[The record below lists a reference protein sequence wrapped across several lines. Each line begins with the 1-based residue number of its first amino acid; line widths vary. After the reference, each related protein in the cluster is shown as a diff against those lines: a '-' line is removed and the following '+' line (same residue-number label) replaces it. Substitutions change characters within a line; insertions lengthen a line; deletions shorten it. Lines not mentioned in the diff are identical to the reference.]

1 MARQRALRWPPG
13 GSRMLRDRYEPV
25 DLFALVPQ
33 LDLELEPQLAQLD
46 QLLDDDQIFARVRDD
61 LGRRYPLTRAHGR
74 RSTPVEVILRMLV
87 VMRLYGRS
95 FQKAEYFVNDSL
107 VLRQFCRVYLER
119 VPDDTTL
126 IRWAKL
132 VGPETLQKLNDRAV
146 ELARGRKVTR
156 GRKLRVDTTAV
167 ETEIHYPTDS
177 GLIGDGVRV
186 VSRLLRRARVVLGE
200 AGSKLGGAPPRRA
213 VASRSGARTVRRL
226 AQQLHRIARRK
237 GEQGREALKAAYTKL
252 IETAERTGAQGQ
264 RVLEAL
270 KRSGEKGAE
279 YLAGR
284 FGEFL
289 PRLTQGIDQ
298 ARRRVLQGES
308 VPAKDKLLSLFE
320 PHTQIIP
327 RFKAGKPVEFGRKI
341 RLDEVEGGIISGY
354 AILERG
360 GGQDQPYLK
369 DGLATHRRH
378 FGRAPGLLAADRGM
392 SSAENEELAVQAGVK
407 QVALPRV
414 GRASAERKELEKG
427 RRFRRGYRFR
437 AGIEGRIHSL
447 RRDFGLKRCRY
458 HGAIGMG
465 RWVGWGIVTHNLVE
479 IAEAGAAR

>member
-1 MARQRALRWPPG
+1 
-13 GSRMLRDRYEPV
+13 MLRDRYEPV

-33 LDLELEPQLAQLD
+33 LGLEFEPRLARLD

-61 LGRRYPLTRAHGR
+61 LGRRHPLTRVHGR

-87 VMRLYGRS
+87 VMRLYGWS
-95 FQKAEYFVNDSL
+95 FERTESFVNDSL
-107 VLRQFCRVYLER
+107 VLRQFCRVYLEK

-132 VGPETLQKLNDRAV
+132 VGPETLQRLNDRAV
-146 ELARGRKVTR
+146 ELARGGKVTR
-156 GRKLRVDTTAV
+156 GRRLRVDTTAV

-186 VSRLLRRARVVLGE
+186 ISRLLRRAKGVLGE
-200 AGSKLGGAPPRRA
+200 AASGLGQAFR
-213 VASRSGARTVRRL
+213 SRVRTVRKL
-226 AQQLHRIARRK
+226 SQQLHRIARRK
-237 GEQGREALKAAYTKL
+237 GEQGRAALRAADTKL
-252 IETAERTGAQGQ
+252 IATAEKTGAQGK

-270 KRSGEKGAE
+270 MRSGQTGAE
-279 YLAGR
+279 QLATR
-284 FGEFL
+284 VDEFL
-289 PRLTQGIDQ
+289 PRLARGIDQ
-298 ARRRVLQGES
+298 ARRRGLQGES

-341 RLDEVEGGIISGY
+341 RLDEVEGGIITGY
-354 AILERG
+354 AILEQG

-369 DGLATHRRH
+369 DGLEAHRRH

-392 SSAENEELAVQAGVK
+392 AAAANERLAKEAGVK
-407 QVALPRV
+407 QVALPHV
-414 GRASAERKELEKG
+414 GKASAERKALEKG

-437 AGIEGRIHSL
+437 AGIEGRIHVL
-447 RRDFGLKRCRY
+447 RRDRGLKRCRY
-458 HGAIGMG
+458 HGEGGMG
-465 RWVGWGIVTHNLVE
+465 RWVGWGIMTHNLLK
-479 IAEAGAAR
+479 IADAGVAR